1 MSGFGHV
8 KAAILAKEGKND
20 MIHDNQRRVTEPLI
34 QHDIL
39 RLLAG
44 GQVWTNARIKREL
57 GNVLPLSAADRA
69 TANCRANEEK
79 WEELVN
85 NALSPSR
92 SNSLTARGFVE
103 TVEWGHHRITDAGRK
118 KLEDDDTFAAGFHKA
133 MASPEAERFLRK
145 LKDHHNRPSF

>member
-1 MSGFGHV
+1 
-8 KAAILAKEGKND
+8 
-20 MIHDNQRRVTEPLI
+20 MIHSSQWRVTEPLI
-34 QHDIL
+34 QQEIL

-57 GNVLPLSAADRA
+57 GKILPLSAADRA

-92 SNSLTARGFVE
+92 SNSLTAKGFVE
-103 TVEWGHHRITDAGRK
+103 TIEWGHHRITGEGCK
-118 KLEDDDTFAAGFHKA
+118 KLEDYDSFAAAFRKA
-133 MASPEAERFLRK
+133 MASPDAERFLRK
-145 LKDHHNRPSF
+145 LNAPHNRPLF